1 MRRLALLLLALLSAS
16 CGPSKSAA
24 DVDWTPE
31 PQAKDKRFRETEALF
46 GAQPLDAREDKQ
58 TAWLGV
64 RHDLMLVKA
73 PHEARC
79 TCLAVEVGPP
89 SDPKFFWV
97 GSSPDVGENALAVA
111 IDGRGVSCPGGD
123 QDDRRR
129 RPSISG
135 VFVDGEDVIVEV
147 EDLPFGR
154 PLASGAVIPKPGPKG
169 SIYMR
174 PRKGG
179 GFYGSSLGGGGRCRV
194 R

>member
-1 MRRLALLLLALLSAS
+1 MRRLALLLLALASAS

-31 PQAKDKRFRETEALF
+31 PATKDRRLRETEALF
-46 GAQPLDAREDKQ
+46 GAQPLDPKEDKQ

-64 RHDLMLVKA
+64 RHDLMLAKG

-79 TCLAVEVGPP
+79 NCLSAEVGPP
-89 SDPKFFWV
+89 TDPRFFWM
-97 GSSPDVGENALAVA
+97 GSSPDVGDSALAVA
-111 IDGRGVSCPGGD
+111 IDGRGVACPGGD
-123 QDDRRR
+123 PDDRRR

-135 VFVDGEDVIVEV
+135 VFVEGEDVVVEI
-147 EDLPFGR
+147 EDLPQGR
-154 PLASGAVIPKPGPKG
+154 PLASGAIVPKPGPKG
-169 SIYMR
+169 GLYLR

-179 GFYGSSLGGGGRCRV
+179 GSYGSSLAGGGRCHV